1 MIKTPLELRLAKFSD
16 WQLKTFMACLCER
29 MYPNYAV
36 FCQQTEF
43 ADPRKFRAIL
53 DLTWEALLV
62 KGAKINFDSQLEKL
76 EQLLPYLEDFE
87 GYGAQIALDACE
99 ALSDLLHAY
108 LGSDVLY
115 YGRRISTIS
124 LKTVITMEQQ
134 IDQNID
140 EERLKNNLYVA
151 NELDIQWQ
159 IYRCLK
165 DENGLNLELIKGLK
179 EELQQTKIS
188 NLGVFLNN

>member
-1 MIKTPLELRLAKFSD
+1 MIKTPLALRLAKLGD

-36 FCQQTEF
+36 FCQQTGF
-43 ADPRKFRAIL
+43 SSPRRFRAIL
-53 DLTWEALLV
+53 DLLWEALLI
-62 KGAKINFDSQLEKL
+62 KGVKINFDTQLEKL
-76 EQLLPYLEDFE
+76 ETLLPYLEDFE

-99 ALSDLLHAY
+99 ALSCLLHAW
-108 LGSDVLY
+108 LGSDALY
-115 YGRRISTIS
+115 YARRVSMIS
-124 LKTVITMEQQ
+124 LKTVVDVEQQ
-134 IDQNID
+134 LD
-140 EERLKNNLYVA
+140 ENTDKESIKNNPNVA

-165 DENGLNLELIKGLK
+165 DEKETNIELIKGLK